1 MCVSVHV
8 SVWVPD
14 LTASSPTQSAPSQ
27 QLYGVAVYN
36 NSIYWDDRQDGSL
49 HRAFF
54 DISQTA
60 ASIGTDERVLL
71 TNMAIDVREV
81 RLIKKSDLADQ
92 GRWVCDPTFV

>member
-54 DISQTA
+54 DSTHATA
-60 ASIGTDERVLL
+60 STGTDERVLL

-81 RLIKKSDLADQ
+81 RLIKKSDIADR
-92 GRWVCDPTFV
+92 GRWVCGPMFV